1 MTDSTAHIEEELK
14 VTRAR
19 MDHRLGE
26 LHERLTPGQLLD
38 EAVEY
43 FRTSGGVDFGRN
55 LMASVRD
62 NPLPVAVT
70 GIGLAWLM
78 LSGANG
84 SVASRDR
91 SADAPSRRRSAQGE
105 GRRKQ

>member
-26 LHERLTPGQLLD
+26 LRERLTPGQLLD
-38 EAVEY
+38 DAVDY
-43 FRTSGGVDFGRN
+43 FRTSGGLDFGRN